1 MSEMIERVARALDP
15 YAFSVDVQPAKE
27 GPLTVDDIWAERQF
41 TARRRARDAI
51 EAMREP
57 TPSMLAAGWRVVH
70 RFWGGVRPPHDGPG
84 PGFKEAQA
92 AMIDAALA
100 ETP

>member
-1 MSEMIERVARALDP
+1 MSEMIERVAQALDP

-27 GPLTVDDIWAERQF
+27 GHLTVGDIWAERQF

-51 EAMREP
+51 EAMRAP
-57 TPSMLAAGWRVVH
+57 TEDMIESMQAALDCVPINRCVEQALKVH
-70 RFWGGVRPPHDGPG
+70 
-84 PGFKEAQA
+84 A
-92 AMIDAALA
+92 AMIDAALT